1 VLIELLRRASDQAP
15 ERAAVI
21 TPAGVITYA
30 ELLRRSEAIA
40 RGLAARSI
48 DRFAILAEDPVEII
62 TALAA
67 STVVGA
73 EACVYP
79 RDLDQARFD
88 GLRASLG
95 HSVFVGGARPGPA
108 ADAISLDEL
117 AAASGEHPEP
127 PASAPVMI
135 LTTGTT
141 GDQKGVRHE
150 WARLADAVRRPD
162 ARRGTRWLLSYNLNQ
177 FAGVQILLHVLVSG
191 STLVEPASRQARDA
205 IAAIREHG
213 VTHASGTPTF
223 WRLLVGGLRGAD
235 ATEIALEQLTLG
247 GEATDDPLLERLRA
261 LFPAARISHVYAGT
275 EFGSAVSVGDGRAGL
290 PLSVLERDDDA
301 PVQLRIVD
309 GELHTRSRV
318 GMLGYHGG
326 GDDGAQWR
334 PTGDLVEIRDD
345 RIRFVGRL
353 TEIINVG
360 GAKVHPLPIEELAAT
375 VEGVSIAAAYG
386 RPNPITGQIVALDVV
401 AAPDADHALVEAGIR
416 TACEALPR
424 AGRPR
429 RIRFVEALEI
439 RGNKLIRDE
448 AKVEA

>member
-1 VLIELLRRASDQAP
+1 
-15 ERAAVI
+15 
-21 TPAGVITYA
+21 
-30 ELLRRSEAIA
+30 
-40 RGLAARSI
+40 
-48 DRFAILAEDPVEII
+48 
-62 TALAA
+62 
-67 STVVGA
+67 
-73 EACVYP
+73 
-79 RDLDQARFD
+79 
-88 GLRASLG
+88 
-95 HSVFVGGARPGPA
+95 
-108 ADAISLDEL
+108 
-117 AAASGEHPEP
+117 
-127 PASAPVMI
+127 
-135 LTTGTT
+135 
-141 GDQKGVRHE
+141 
-150 WARLADAVRRPD
+150 
-162 ARRGTRWLLSYNLNQ
+162 
-177 FAGVQILLHVLVSG
+177 VLVSG